1 VPIYAV
7 APEYEVPSDAPP
19 LFVAVAF
26 DDNERMTS
34 TATALAD
41 RWKKAN
47 VPVELHVFP
56 DGGHGF
62 GMNRTG
68 KSSDAWIEL
77 LGAWMRRQGLIG
89 PS

>member
-1 VPIYAV
+1 V
-7 APEYEVPSDAPP
+7 E
-19 LFVAVAF
+19 
-26 DDNERMTS
+26 
-34 TATALAD
+34 

-62 GMNRTG
+62 GMNRKG
-68 KSSDAWIEL
+68 KSCDAWTDL
-77 LGAWMRRQGLIG
+77 LARWMQRQGLIG